1 MKIEISRFVILKLVP
16 RDLLYHLPVPKRLR
30 DYLNTPFYYCEAIAD
45 WTDEKNL
52 PTSSSANTSSLMA
65 LNEVE
70 GEALPQPSQPES
82 HPEVDERG
90 QRESDPSATA
100 SITESPSTT

>member
-1 MKIEISRFVILKLVP
+1 MAIENSRFVILKLVP

-52 PTSSSANTSSLMA
+52 PTSSSLNTSSAMA
-65 LNEVE
+65 VNEVE
-70 GEALPQPSQPES
+70 REVVIQPSQPES
-82 HPEVDERG
+82 QQEVEDGG
-90 QRESDPSATA
+90 QHESDPSTTA
-100 SITESPSTT
+100 SISEAPSTT